1 MSNDRNRDYYRR
13 LDDARRLAQEEG
25 RRVNRY
31 FDEKIRKATIEGLK
45 VRSRAEE
52 LMREIERRQRSE
64 EAKKLLEEICN
75 DKASILKD
83 ISTCPALFKKKWHAC
98 LSGIDLRSSSADAEL
113 KNLLTEVE
121 VERWLWRDKPFEL
134 PAPPE
139 WAKGLTTID
148 LGSTQPGVAGRRRS
162 SALISALE
170 LQFEQKERAKK
181 IEREL
186 NESSLASIA
195 AALGALISRRNLYE
209 SRAKV

>member
-45 VRSRAEE
+45 AKSRAEE
-52 LMREIERRQRSE
+52 LTSEIERRKRSE
-64 EAKKLLEEICN
+64 EAKKLLEEICS

-83 ISTCPALFKKKWHAC
+83 ISTCRSLFKKKWHAC

-113 KNLLTEVE
+113 KSLLTEVE
-121 VERWLWRDKPFEL
+121 AERWLWSDKPFEL

-139 WAKGLTTID
+139 WAKGLTID
-148 LGSTQPGVAGRRRS
+148 LTSNQPGFTGRRRS

-181 IEREL
+181 IERDL
-186 NESSLASIA
+186 NESSLASVA
-195 AALGALISRRNLYE
+195 AALGALISRRNLYQ